1 MRAFGPAPGRRL
13 AGFVKPH
20 TRQYEPTMN
29 IYDKGFVTILA
40 VSALLAV
47 IAIPLALR
55 WIPRNIVYGFRT
67 RTTMANDATWYE
79 ANAYFGRALLIS
91 TLCGAFLA
99 YVIYLVRPFSPTV
112 FLPVSVLVLVAP
124 TLVATVATVRRI
136 RTLATSI
143 D

>member
-1 MRAFGPAPGRRL
+1 MPPNL
-13 AGFVKPH
+13 SL
-20 TRQYEPTMN
+20 N

-40 VSALLAV
+40 VSALLMV

-112 FLPVSVLVLVAP
+112 FLPVSVLVLAAP
-124 TLVATVATVRRI
+124 TLVATVATMRRV
-136 RTLATSI
+136 RTLTTSI

>member
-1 MRAFGPAPGRRL
+1 M
-13 AGFVKPH
+13 
-20 TRQYEPTMN
+20 TIYE
-29 IYDKGFVTILA
+29 KGLFTILG
-40 VSALLAV
+40 VSALLVV

-79 ANAYFGRALLIS
+79 ANAYFGRALVIS

-99 YVIYLVRPFSPTV
+99 YVIYLVQPFSPAV
-112 FLPVSVLVLVAP
+112 FLPVSVLVLAAP
-124 TLVATVATVRRI
+124 TLVAAVVTARRI
-136 RTLATSI
+136 RTFVSSN